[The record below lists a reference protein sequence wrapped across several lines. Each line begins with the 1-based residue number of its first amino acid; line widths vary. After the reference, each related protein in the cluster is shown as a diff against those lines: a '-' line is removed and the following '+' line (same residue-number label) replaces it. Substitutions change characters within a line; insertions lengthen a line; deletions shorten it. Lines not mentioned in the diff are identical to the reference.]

1 MTAVKQEEA
10 DTTSDISGRQ
20 ITHAEPLCRKHNKP
34 FEYIHRPRKAGSI
47 QKFKGKKIQLKP
59 GKYILRGEP
68 CIHYLDEFSRH
79 IVGAT

>member
-1 MTAVKQEEA
+1 MRPVFHLAKMTAVKQEEA
-10 DTTSDISGRQ
+10 DTTGDISGGQ
-20 ITHAEPLCRKHNKP
+20 ITHG
-34 FEYIHRPRKAGSI
+34 KAGSI